1 MKSTNTIAKIFSVIA
16 IATFVLGAI
25 GSVIIMANADEIIGL
40 ACLISTFVS
49 GMLFLALS
57 EIIKLLQ
64 ICADNTAKQP
74 KFFSSEASIVADIE
88 SELPTL

>member
-1 MKSTNTIAKIFSVIA
+1 MKSTNLIARIFSAIA
-16 IATFVLGAI
+16 IATFILGGI
-25 GSVIIMANADEIIGL
+25 GSIIIIANTDEIIGL
-40 ACLISTFVS
+40 ACVISVFVT

-57 EIIKLLQ
+57 EIINLLQ

-74 KFFSSEASIVADIE
+74 KFFTSEASIIADIE

>member
-49 GMLFLALS
+49 GMLFLVL
-57 EIIKLLQ
+57 E
-64 ICADNTAKQP
+64 
-74 KFFSSEASIVADIE
+74 
-88 SELPTL
+88 